1 MMKKL
6 FCLLLALCTLFCF
19 SACKKEEDT
28 QNTETPYKGD
38 LGTYIIG
45 TANGVSGL
53 AENYEYPWS
62 DSTFQNNNAPSAMTA
77 TVLDQTYTGT
87 YKYSLIEKLNSF
99 TTDYYCTENGIYF
112 GVRSDT
118 KQATSL
124 NLMSNTFFDTVP
136 FYDDIENAEK
146 YALAY
151 AADIAKQYINIAEYE
166 LLPISSTVY
175 ENVKNGMA
183 CDMLFYNITYAKVI
197 NGFKTSDYINVRIT
211 STGHLAAWNLGDLGA
226 FEGYDPATLSIEETN
241 ASISSALGQVAR
253 SGSNSYE
260 SHEVSNQKL
269 TKLPSG
275 EIVVYSTITV
285 TCRDVEN
292 EQFKQGV
299 AIITK
304 HE

>member
-6 FCLLLALCTLFCF
+6 FCLLLTLCTLFCF
-19 SACKKEEDT
+19 SACQKEEDP
-28 QNTETPYKGD
+28 QNTEIPYKGD

-45 TANGVSGL
+45 TSNGVSGL
-53 AENYEYPWS
+53 TENYEYPWS
-62 DSTFQNNNAPSAMTA
+62 GGTFQNENALPTMTV
-77 TVLDQTYTGT
+77 TILGVTYTGT
-87 YKYSLIEKLNSF
+87 YSHSLIVKLNSYI
-99 TTDYYCTENGIYF
+99 TDYYDCTDGTRF
-112 GVRSDT
+112 GVKSGT
-118 KQATSL
+118 NTPVNL
-124 NLMSNTFFDTVP
+124 NLMTTEYFDTVP
-136 FYDDIENAEK
+136 FLEDVQNPEDHAV
-146 YALAY
+146 AY
-151 AADIAKQYINIAEYE
+151 AKDIAEQYVDIAAYTLIPIDSSLYE
-166 LLPISSTVY
+166 C
-175 ENVKNGMA
+175 EKNGVTY
-183 CDMLFYNITYAKVI
+183 DMTFYYVTYARIV
-197 NGFKTSDYINVRIT
+197 NGIETSDYVAMKID